1 MVNHGALEP
10 TKMCRVG
17 RLAKAALLA
26 KPTPLSI
33 EPGSDRLAIVGKE
46 WDIFPDARSK
56 EIRPWPSCRASGA
69 QISDCKK
76 P

>member
-17 RLAKAALLA
+17 RLAKAGLLA

-33 EPGSDRLAIVGKE
+33 ELA
-46 WDIFPDARSK
+46 AT
-56 EIRPWPSCRASGA
+56 AS
-69 QISDCKK
+69 Q
-76 P
+76 